1 MSFLVPKKPQILY
14 APMLSSFGGGSAR
27 GFNPG
32 GGPLRAPD
40 FSGATGVV
48 HAASNAQL
56 LRVNV
61 SSFNGGTALV
71 DNPDFDL
78 GGSFPAQMLDVA
90 WGLESPST
98 IRIVGQINSD
108 LNTLP
113 TNFANG
119 TTPVTTTDTT
129 YINGSRAICMCRNG
143 YLVVVNSSSQLSTFK
158 LNSNGT
164 FTRVATI
171 QDSGELQNVQS
182 IINPDDGGTLGTST
196 TIFLASINGPSRFK
210 AYQIGDDGSITY
222 KQSATGIT
230 TNTQLVLSPMKPTS
244 ANTVKMMVFPGNA
257 GIRVYD
263 YNYVTNS
270 FTLTNTGSTWST
282 GKGQPSTASPGWGGW
297 TYIGS
302 QNPGTFAKI
311 YQNGTIQDQFEN
323 TSLNGS
329 HLNGLLAIEDGTSS
343 TGVNGHV
350 YWVTY
355 NGGSSPER
363 RVMRTDDISSTGFTG
378 TEQTDEIFD
387 NGAYGVGGSVIG
399 TRPKYAEFDAKLA
412 NW

>member
-14 APMLSSFGGGSAR
+14 APMLASFGGGSAR

-48 HAASNAQL
+48 HAGSNAQL
-56 LRVNV
+56 VRVNV

-71 DNPDFDL
+71 DNTDFDIA
-78 GGSFPAQMLDVA
+78 GNFPAQMLDVA
-90 WGLESPST
+90 WGLEDPST
-98 IRIVGQINSD
+98 IRIVGGYND
-108 LNTLP
+108 GLHTLP
-113 TNFANG
+113 TNFSSG
-119 TTPVTTTDTT
+119 TTKVTTTDTT
-129 YINGSRAICMCRNG
+129 YIGNTRAICMCRNG
-143 YLVVVNSSSQLSTFK
+143 YLVVTYNDYLSTFK
-158 LNSNGT
+158 LNSNGS
-164 FTRVATI
+164 FTRVASI
-171 QDSGELQNVQS
+171 YDNGELENVQS

-196 TIFLASINGPSRFK
+196 TIFLASNNGPSRFK
-210 AYQIGDDGSITY
+210 AYEIGADGSITY

-230 TNTQLVLSPMKPTS
+230 TTKQLVLSPMKSTS

-282 GKGQPSTASPGWGGW
+282 GKGQASTASPGWGGW

-343 TGVNGHV
+343 ANINGHI

-363 RVMRTDDISSTGFTG
+363 RVMRTDDRSDTGFTG

-387 NGAYGVGGSVIG
+387 NGAYGTGGAVIG